1 MKIDRLLPNESEK
14 LEMVY
19 RNHERVAYAVSLN
32 ILKDPHLAEDCT
44 QDVMEKY
51 ALRIK
56 KNGTDDIVSD
66 KAFIVSMAKNTA
78 IDILRKR
85 GREDLKGLDL
95 NPPSTKQEMNPELY
109 ITMDEFGFSAEV
121 SDLLEDVKYIDRL
134 ILFLHYKEDL
144 GYAEIGEKIGR
155 DANYVSQRV
164 FQLKKRINKEKE
176 KKNGQGVTKRG
187 K

>member
-1 MKIDRLLPNESEK
+1 MKIGRLLPNESEK
-14 LEMVY
+14 LEKVY
-19 RNHERVAYAVSLN
+19 RDHERVAYAVSLN
-32 ILKDPHLAEDCT
+32 ILKDPHLAEDCA

-66 KAFIVSMAKNTA
+66 KAFIISMAKNTA
-78 IDILRKR
+78 IDILKKRKR
-85 GREDLKGLDL
+85 EELKGLDL
-95 NPPSTKQEMNPELY
+95 SPSSADREMNPEIY

-121 SDLLEDVKYIDRL
+121 SDLLEDAKYIDRL

-176 KKNGQGVTKRG
+176 KKTGQGGTKHG